1 VQQARCCCC
10 ADHGDRTKNAYPF
23 AKSEK
28 MRVRSEHKVSA
39 VAPNL
44 RCGKKLLAARKADVR
59 VAKLS
64 ETSVGN
70 EGKTMSTLSK
80 WNPFKKSEE
89 LELWRPFARWDPS
102 REMEDIMRSMQRAL
116 AQWPVRTGEAMA
128 LAEWSPSV
136 DIGENDKEFIVKAE
150 LPDVKK
156 EDIKVKVENRILSIS
171 GERKAEKEEKGVQFH
186 RLERSYG
193 RFERSFTLPDEADPD
208 KITSEYKEG
217 VLTIHLP
224 KNPNVKTKA
233 RQITVQ

>member
-1 VQQARCCCC
+1 M
-10 ADHGDRTKNAYPF
+10 N
-23 AKSEK
+23 
-28 MRVRSEHKVSA
+28 
-39 VAPNL
+39 
-44 RCGKKLLAARKADVR
+44 
-59 VAKLS
+59 
-64 ETSVGN
+64 
-70 EGKTMSTLSK
+70 TLSK
-80 WNPFKKSEE
+80 WNPFRKSEE
-89 LELWRPFARWDPS
+89 LELWRQSLRWDPF
-102 REMEDIMRSMQRAL
+102 REMEEIMRNMQRAL
-116 AQWPVRTGEAMA
+116 AQWPGRTEEAMT

-150 LPDVKK
+150 LPEVKK
-156 EDIKVKVENRILSIS
+156 EDINVNVENGILSIS
-171 GERKAEKEEKGVQFH
+171 GERKAEKEEKGVKFH